1 MKNIITSLIILSLI
15 LSCKKDKP
23 AQSIDSTNTFKD
35 EYFKDNLIYNENNF
49 KDRTKTFKL
58 ENGNS
63 IISNKQTQKI
73 GDIYYT
79 ATMMPVEYYLK
90 KNLKNKDSINFYKN
104 KLKGERVV
112 QFEFQHKDRK
122 DLLDSEFTKTDY
134 TTAVKYLAFKIK
146 NDFYAI
152 TQKGD
157 TLKCKGVL
165 FERNFKLAPFKRVLV
180 YFKDSEEINNLR
192 IIYNDNLFE
201 NGIIKF
207 NLIN

>member
-1 MKNIITSLIILSLI
+1 MKKITTYLIILSLI
-15 LSCKKDKP
+15 LSCKKDKVEKT
-23 AQSIDSTNTFKD
+23 IDSSNTFKD

-49 KDRTKTFKL
+49 KDRTKVFNIDGTKVL
-58 ENGNS
+58 T
-63 IISNKQTQKI
+63 NKQTQKI
-73 GDIYYT
+73 GNIYYT
-79 ATMMPVEYYLK
+79 ATMMPNEYYLK
-90 KNLKNKDSINFYKN
+90 KNLKNKDSIKFYKD
-104 KLKGERVV
+104 KLKGEKVV
-112 QFEFQHKDRK
+112 QFEFQHVDRK

-134 TTAVKYLAFKIK
+134 TTAVKYMAFSIK

-180 YFKDSEEINNLR
+180 YFKSKEEEIDNLK

-207 NLIN
+207 NLTN